1 MLVDDVVYSAA
12 ETFAVFAKESG
23 FATLIGKTTGGDGIG
38 SAPVLISLPNSGY
51 IFRMSKELGTT
62 SDGTCNE
69 EYKTI
74 PDYEVTIARKKENYL
89 DDECIQ
95 KVLELENLK

>member
-1 MLVDDVVYSAA
+1 
-12 ETFAVFAKESG
+12 
-23 FATLIGKTTGGDGIG
+23 
-38 SAPVLISLPNSGY
+38 
-51 IFRMSKELGTT
+51 MSKEMGTS